1 MGDVRSLELCT
12 KHREYNPQ
20 CGADHDDGR
29 KYGEEIFRKQSRST
43 NRGKRYYDAL
53 KAVNNLVKDARK
65 VQQTVL
71 LVGEISDIYVNSFQK
86 MLTDENYT
94 PDELSAI
101 ASGYAKML
109 EESSGMLNEM
119 KTVVTSTSLSMTD
132 KERMD
137 VIDRVYRDVRN
148 QRNLVRY
155 YTNRNI
161 GISYL
166 RAKRRT
172 IPEGCWT
179 CTERTIKNTGDM
191 TGEET
196 FSNLHEVLRNLY
208 DEMMPLCSDITGVA
222 TGVAALGALFYVAS
236 GCGRLFREPSR
247 LTFTRS
253 SDLFVWG
260 RASCSSPHSFWEL
273 STAS

>member
-1 MGDVRSLELCT
+1 MNRLILLVESRIRGDVYVRFGGELPKTHRSNT
-12 KHREYNPQ
+12 
-20 CGADHDDGR
+20 AGR
-29 KYGEEIFRKQSRST
+29 WMLSLP
-43 NRGKRYYDAL
+43 L

-119 KTVVTSTSLSMTD
+119 KTVVTSTSHSMTD

-166 RAKRRT
+166 RAKKKNDTRR
-172 IPEGCWT
+172 
-179 CTERTIKNTGDM
+179 
-191 TGEET
+191 
-196 FSNLHEVLRNLY
+196 VLDLY
-208 DEMMPLCSDITGVA
+208 GTDNQK
-222 TGVAALGALFYVAS
+222 Y
-236 GCGRLFREPSR
+236 
-247 LTFTRS
+247 
-253 SDLFVWG
+253 W
-260 RASCSSPHSFWEL
+260 
-273 STAS
+273 

>member
-1 MGDVRSLELCT
+1 MNRLILLVESRIRGDVYVRFGGELPKTHRSNT
-12 KHREYNPQ
+12 
-20 CGADHDDGR
+20 AGR
-29 KYGEEIFRKQSRST
+29 WMLSLP
-43 NRGKRYYDAL
+43 L

-119 KTVVTSTSLSMTD
+119 KTVVTSTGLSMTD

-137 VIDRVYRDVRN
+137 VIDRVYRDVKN

-166 RAKRRT
+166 RAKKKNDTRR
-172 IPEGCWT
+172 
-179 CTERTIKNTGDM
+179 
-191 TGEET
+191 
-196 FSNLHEVLRNLY
+196 VLDLY
-208 DEMMPLCSDITGVA
+208 GTDNQK
-222 TGVAALGALFYVAS
+222 Y
-236 GCGRLFREPSR
+236 
-247 LTFTRS
+247 
-253 SDLFVWG
+253 W
-260 RASCSSPHSFWEL
+260 
-273 STAS
+273 

>member
-1 MGDVRSLELCT
+1 MDRLILLVESRIRGDVYVRFGGELPKTHRSNT
-12 KHREYNPQ
+12 
-20 CGADHDDGR
+20 AGR
-29 KYGEEIFRKQSRST
+29 WMLSLP
-43 NRGKRYYDAL
+43 L

-86 MLTDENYT
+86 MLTDGNYT

-119 KTVVTSTSLSMTD
+119 KIVVTSTGLSMTD

-166 RAKRRT
+166 RAKKKNDTRR
-172 IPEGCWT
+172 
-179 CTERTIKNTGDM
+179 
-191 TGEET
+191 
-196 FSNLHEVLRNLY
+196 VLDLY
-208 DEMMPLCSDITGVA
+208 GTDNQK
-222 TGVAALGALFYVAS
+222 Y
-236 GCGRLFREPSR
+236 
-247 LTFTRS
+247 
-253 SDLFVWG
+253 W
-260 RASCSSPHSFWEL
+260 
-273 STAS
+273 

>member
-1 MGDVRSLELCT
+1 MNRLILLVESRIRGDVYVRFGGELPKTHRSNT
-12 KHREYNPQ
+12 
-20 CGADHDDGR
+20 AGR
-29 KYGEEIFRKQSRST
+29 WMLSLP
-43 NRGKRYYDAL
+43 L

-166 RAKRRT
+166 RAKKKNDPRR
-172 IPEGCWT
+172 
-179 CTERTIKNTGDM
+179 
-191 TGEET
+191 
-196 FSNLHEVLRNLY
+196 VLDLY
-208 DEMMPLCSDITGVA
+208 GTDNQK
-222 TGVAALGALFYVAS
+222 Y
-236 GCGRLFREPSR
+236 
-247 LTFTRS
+247 
-253 SDLFVWG
+253 W
-260 RASCSSPHSFWEL
+260 
-273 STAS
+273 

>member
-1 MGDVRSLELCT
+1 MRKNKKNWFMWKKWAGGICALLLCLLLAGRASAQWVVTDPTNLAQGIVNTT
-12 KHREYNPQ
+12 KQ
-20 CGADHDDGR
+20 
-29 KYGEEIFRKQSRST
+29 IIQTSST
-43 NRGKRYYDAL
+43 ASNMIKNFQETVKIYEQGKRYYDAL

-86 MLTDENYT
+86 MLTDGNYT

-119 KTVVTSTSLSMTD
+119 KIVVTSTGLSMTD

-166 RAKRRT
+166 RAKK
-172 IPEGCWT
+172 
-179 CTERTIKNTGDM
+179 KNDTQR
-191 TGEET
+191 
-196 FSNLHEVLRNLY
+196 VLDLY
-208 DEMMPLCSDITGVA
+208 GTDNQK
-222 TGVAALGALFYVAS
+222 Y
-236 GCGRLFREPSR
+236 
-247 LTFTRS
+247 
-253 SDLFVWG
+253 W
-260 RASCSSPHSFWEL
+260 
-273 STAS
+273 

>member
-1 MGDVRSLELCT
+1 MKKKILMLCMGCFLVSLTAKAQWVVSDPGNLAQGIINAAKNIVHT
-12 KHREYNPQ
+12 
-20 CGADHDDGR
+20 
-29 KYGEEIFRKQSRST
+29 SST
-43 NRGKRYYDAL
+43 ATNMANSFQETVKIYRQGKEYYDGL
-53 KAVNNLVKDARK
+53 RKVKNLVRDARK

-166 RAKRRT
+166 RAKKKNDTRR
-172 IPEGCWT
+172 
-179 CTERTIKNTGDM
+179 
-191 TGEET
+191 
-196 FSNLHEVLRNLY
+196 VLDLY
-208 DEMMPLCSDITGVA
+208 GTDNQK
-222 TGVAALGALFYVAS
+222 Y
-236 GCGRLFREPSR
+236 
-247 LTFTRS
+247 
-253 SDLFVWG
+253 W
-260 RASCSSPHSFWEL
+260 
-273 STAS
+273 